1 MIVEMMWWCWLIS
14 TPPQLYEI
22 EFDYPPIN
30 LEELQCPDE
39 EWDQRELNP
48 HLLTE
53 NAF

>member
-1 MIVEMMWWCWLIS
+1 MGLLWYCFVIS
-14 TPPQLYEI
+14 APTAVFIEYEYPPVTPPPEI
-22 EFDYPPIN
+22 
-30 LEELQCPDE
+30 CPEE

>member
-1 MIVEMMWWCWLIS
+1 MLWWCLIIVA
-14 TPPQLYEI
+14 PPRLYEVSY
-22 EFDYPPIN
+22 EYPPVNVEGI
-30 LEELQCPDE
+30 ECPDE